1 MKSKLKYE
9 SVKYESLVTLVRIE
23 PGTQRW
29 DFTTLPAVLMELL
42 SGQVLVILNNL
53 NLDILGDN

>member
-9 SVKYESLVTLVRIE
+9 NVRYESLATLVRIE
-23 PGTQRW
+23 PGTQQW
-29 DFTTLPAVLMELL
+29 DFTTLPA
-42 SGQVLVILNNL
+42 VLVILNNL

>member
-9 SVKYESLVTLVRIE
+9 SIKYESLATLVRIE
-23 PGTQRW
+23 PGAQRR

-42 SGQVLVILNNL
+42 SGQVLVILNN
-53 NLDILGDN
+53 